1 MNNKTLLN
9 ILLVLTFI
17 FAGISCL
24 SYLFVAFSQ
33 PWLVEFYA
41 ANRSMLPDEVYTA
54 MQMMLERPR
63 GFFAALAALYALE
76 VVAGVLMWNLRPSGW
91 HCYILSRLMLILV
104 PLLFIGKGAMGI
116 GDIMMA
122 ALFIFIYWHLL
133 RQLGAFGDRGN
144 SLPTPPDSTSQ
155 E

>member
-9 ILLVLTFI
+9 VLLVLTFI

-24 SYLFVAFSQ
+24 SYLFIALNQS
-33 PWLVEFYA
+33 WLSGFYA
-41 ANRSMLPDEVYTA
+41 ANRSLLPDEIYTA
-54 MQMMLERPR
+54 TQSMLERPR

-76 VVAGVLMWNLRPSGW
+76 IGGGVLMWNLRPSGW
-91 HCYILSRLMLILV
+91 HCYILARLLLILV

-122 ALFIFIYWHLL
+122 ALFIFVYWHLL
-133 RQLGAFGDRGN
+133 KQLGAFGSKDG
-144 SLPTPPDSTSQ
+144 SQPTPQPPATQ